1 AGSPPG
7 CGSLR
12 ANLVSGQAVEAAVV
26 IVAYPPGRSLDRD
39 AQERR
44 KDQIE
49 RFIKRQRNSREWINF
64 AEIAEW
70 CSEEAQSI
78 VQDESKRTEAFN
90 RLASDLLTG
99 DFEEKGRSLVLF
111 QHPKTKKMRMK
122 PAELKDAI
130 EHNWDR
136 DHGRSYLAHCW
147 IPRRLF
153 ERWLLK
159 RRLQVSP
166 SRFQPQI
173 SGAKA
178 RVEAAALIPKR
189 GAKTRGVTE
198 AVNQLWP
205 EGVPKGLTAKERD
218 QLVLKQLERNGSSI
232 PTNLSRAVQRVLQE
246 QRSR

>member
-1 AGSPPG
+1 M
-7 CGSLR
+7 
-12 ANLVSGQAVEAAVV
+12 V
-26 IVAYPPGRSLDRD
+26 YPQGRSVDCD
-39 AQERR
+39 AQQRR
-44 KDQIE
+44 TGQIE
-49 RFIKRQRNSREWINF
+49 RFIKQQRNSRKWINF

-70 CSEEAQSI
+70 CSEEDQSI
-78 VQDESKRTEAFN
+78 VQNEHKRTEAFN
-90 RLASDLLTG
+90 RLASDLL
-99 DFEEKGRSLVLF
+99 DFEENGRSLVLF
-111 QHPKTKKMRMK
+111 LHPKTKKMRMTHE
-122 PAELKDAI
+122 ELKDAI

-136 DHGRSYLAHCW
+136 ARGRSYLAHCW

-153 ERWLLK
+153 ERWLVK

-189 GAKTRGVTE
+189 GAKARGVTE

-205 EGVPKGLTAKERD
+205 EGVPKTLTGKERD
-218 QLVLKQLERNGSSI
+218 QAVLRQLKRNGSSI
-232 PTNLSRAVQRVLQE
+232 PKDLARAVQRVLQE